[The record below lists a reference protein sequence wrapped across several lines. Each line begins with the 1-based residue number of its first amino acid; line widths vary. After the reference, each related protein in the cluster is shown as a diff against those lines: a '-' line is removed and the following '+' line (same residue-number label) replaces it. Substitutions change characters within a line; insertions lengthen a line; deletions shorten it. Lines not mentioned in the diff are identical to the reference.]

1 MKIGLV
7 KGRHELPVKDYIFEK
22 DIEDVRNI
30 EAMYNIVSEKLN
42 NFDKR
47 EPLEVYVTGLTVA
60 LTTVIRYC
68 YNEGLNLIL
77 WHYDKQKN
85 DYYAQVMFDS
95 GYCSYC
101 KQNSIKENFCTIC
114 GAS

>member
-1 MKIGLV
+1 MKIGLI
-7 KGRHELPVKDYIFEK
+7 KGRHELPVENYIFEK
-22 DIEDVRNI
+22 DIEDVRDI
-30 EAMYNIVSEKLN
+30 EVMYNIVSKKLK
-42 NFDKR
+42 DVSKI
-47 EPLEVYVTGLTVA
+47 EPVELYVTGLTVA

-77 WHYDKQKN
+77 WHYDKEKDN
-85 DYYAQVMFDS
+85 YYAQILFDS

-101 KQNSIKENFCTIC
+101 KQNSIKDNFCTIC